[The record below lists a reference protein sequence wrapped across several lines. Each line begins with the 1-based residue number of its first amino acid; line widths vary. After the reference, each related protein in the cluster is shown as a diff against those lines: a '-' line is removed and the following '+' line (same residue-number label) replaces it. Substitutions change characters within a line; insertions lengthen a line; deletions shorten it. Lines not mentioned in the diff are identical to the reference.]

1 MKDINDIF
9 SDIKDEFENLDL
21 IMYISS
27 KRLASETNH
36 KTLPMLKQVIR
47 LESIINLSSYSA
59 TGAQPRHST
68 IQEAFDMLAHLVG
81 FQYNP
86 TGSYTHGGAT
96 DAYSEDVRVQQSTGK
111 LNIEVIGRLADL
123 EEGIV
128 NWNNLRLF
136 FYSPKMFG
144 VIKDEFPNQYKSFYN
159 RLSRLFK
166 YKKDPTM
173 PKGRWY
179 ITAAVE
185 EGILWLDEKI
195 RHDIDIT
202 FKNKGQ
208 WS

>member
-1 MKDINDIF
+1 MKDINDIYD
-9 SDIKDEFENLDL
+9 DIHNELENLNLVMD
-21 IMYISS
+21 ISS
-27 KRLASETNH
+27 KRLASEINH
-36 KTLPMLKQVIR
+36 KTLPMLEQVIR
-47 LESIINLSSYSA
+47 LESIINLSSYTA
-59 TGAQPRHST
+59 TGARPRHST
-68 IQEAFDMLAHLVG
+68 IREAFDIMASLVG

-86 TGSYTHGGAT
+86 TGSFIHTGAT
-96 DAYSEDVRVQQSTGK
+96 DAYTKDVRVQQSTGE

-128 NWNNLRLF
+128 NWHNLKMF
-136 FYSPKMFG
+136 FYSKWVRAEVEKRLPT
-144 VIKDEFPNQYKSFYN
+144 QWKSFYN

-208 WS
+208 WL